1 MFQEDDVNQYQP
13 GEMPELEAKGWAGH
27 FASMRR
33 DPLGTMERASL
44 MGDVVRLRFGP
55 FYAYGVFHPVH
66 AQHVLV
72 QNAQNYEKQTRGYA
86 KLRLLLGNGLVTS
99 EGDFWRR
106 QRRIAQPA
114 FHRER
119 IAGFVRTMAVATDD
133 LANRWAQAATPTLSS
148 NISEDMMK
156 LTLRIAGETLC
167 SQDISDEADRLG
179 GSVKHVLEHFHWL
192 TNAPFPFPEY
202 WPTLGNLRFW
212 KAIRNIEGVLADYI
226 EERRRSTEVHHD
238 LLSMFMEAVDEETG
252 EQMDDRQLLD
262 EAKTMLGAGYET
274 TAVALSWALFLL
286 SQHPDVAERLAEEAD
301 AVLGDTLPSPETV
314 SQLTYARQVFF
325 ETMRLYPPVWAFARR
340 AREDDTIGGFR
351 IPKGAI
357 VFVGIRNL
365 HRHPEYWE
373 NPLTF
378 DPGRF
383 APELVEARRKMPSG
397 KYSYIPFIAG
407 QRKCIGDHFALTEG
421 TLVLAMLAQRFRFER
436 KPGSETIVPEPRLT
450 LRPKDGYMPLVIHP
464 RT

>member
-1 MFQEDDVNQYQP
+1 MNQFQAGQ
-13 GEMPELEAKGWAGH
+13 MPELEAKGWSGH
-27 FASMRR
+27 FASMRS
-33 DPLGTMERASL
+33 DPLGTMERASA
-44 MGDVVRLRFGP
+44 MGDLVRLRFGP

-119 IAGFVRTMAVATDD
+119 IAGFVQNMAEATRD
-133 LANRWAQAATPTLSS
+133 LASRWSQAASPTLTS

-167 SQDISDEADRLG
+167 SRDISGEADRLG
-179 GSVKHVLEHFHWL
+179 GSLKHVLEHFHWL
-192 TNAPFPFPEY
+192 TNAPIPYPEY
-202 WPTLGNLRFW
+202 WPTLGNVRFW
-212 KAIRNIEGVLADYI
+212 QAMRNIERVLADLI
-226 EERRRSTEVHHD
+226 EERRRSNEVHHD

-262 EAKTMLGAGYET
+262 EAKTMLGAGHET
-274 TAVALSWALFLL
+274 TAVALSWALYLL
-286 SQHPDVAERLAEEAD
+286 SQHPEVADRLAEEAE
-301 AVLGDTLPSPETV
+301 AVLGDKLPTPETV
-314 SQLTYARQVFF
+314 SQLTYANQVFN

-340 AREDDTIGGFR
+340 AKDDDTIGGFR
-351 IPKGAI
+351 VPKGAI
-357 VFVGIRNL
+357 VFVGIRDL

-373 NPLTF
+373 NPQTF
-378 DPGRF
+378 DPDRF
-383 APELVEARRKMPSG
+383 APERVEARRKLPSG
-397 KYSYIPFIAG
+397 KHSFIPFIAG

-421 TLVLAMLAQRFRFER
+421 TLVLAMLGQRFRFER
-436 KPGSETIVPEPRLT
+436 KPGYQEIAAEPRLT
-450 LRPKDGYMPLVIHP
+450 LRPKDGDLPLVIHP
-464 RT
+464 R